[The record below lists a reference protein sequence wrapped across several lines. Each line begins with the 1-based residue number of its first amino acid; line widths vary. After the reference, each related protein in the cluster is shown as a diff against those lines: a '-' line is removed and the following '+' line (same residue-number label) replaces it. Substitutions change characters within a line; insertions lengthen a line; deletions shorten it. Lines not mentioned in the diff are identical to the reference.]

1 MEHANGVCLVS
12 HGALADL
19 SEHVARLIVVYFRS
33 WFCENISNEVRM
45 TLININI
52 LVPGPRPGR
61 VRRP

>member
-1 MEHANGVCLVS
+1 MRMQGVCLVS
-12 HGALADL
+12 YSAPTDL

-52 LVPGPRPGR
+52 LVPSRPGL
-61 VRRP
+61 VGRP